1 LKIRDNNNITQ
12 WPKRAILK
20 EDVQTHLKYNKNN
33 PLMYTEDSNTGFLGS
48 LKSLFS
54 VKKANH
60 TEDMPASES
69 TELLVEEYIPARAV
83 NVDAPTDKPMGTRT
97 VDYSHVEYSSVS
109 KAIETLGTDSDEPAV
124 VVEEIKTNNQELDI
138 LFASML
144 IEKGGKFIYCE
155 SINDAVNE
163 VRVLAE
169 EMKWAH
175 VFCWENEIKDA
186 FCENN
191 FQKGAIGF
199 TLENSNAAMC
209 LCETL
214 VADTGSLILSPKQAS
229 RRRLPVFP
237 RIQIFL
243 ADTSQIAA
251 DLNKAVDLFNI
262 KNRGELP
269 SVLDL
274 ADNVKGHYYYDGN
287 LVLKAEGTSEIY
299 VFLVDEKIKPS
310 QRS

>member
-1 LKIRDNNNITQ
+1 
-12 WPKRAILK
+12 
-20 EDVQTHLKYNKNN
+20 
-33 PLMYTEDSNTGFLGS
+33 MYTEDSNTGFLGS

-54 VKKANH
+54 SKKVNLVEEATNNDV
-60 TEDMPASES
+60 TDI
-69 TELLVEEYIPARAV
+69 LVEEYIPVRQA

-97 VDYSHVEYSSVS
+97 VDYSHVEFAPVH
-109 KAIETLGTDSDEPAV
+109 KTIEEESMPPEQPATHSDDNH
-124 VVEEIKTNNQELDI
+124 THQDLDI

-144 IEKGGKFIYCE
+144 IEKGGKFIFCD
-155 SINDAVNE
+155 SINDVVAE
-163 VRVLAE
+163 LKVLSE

-175 VFCWENEIKDA
+175 VFCWENELKDA
-186 FCENN
+186 FCDNN

-199 TLENSNAAMC
+199 TLENSSAAMC

-214 VADTGSLILSPKQAS
+214 VADSGSLILNPKQAS

-237 RIQIFL
+237 KVQIFL

>member
-1 LKIRDNNNITQ
+1 
-12 WPKRAILK
+12 
-20 EDVQTHLKYNKNN
+20 
-33 PLMYTEDSNTGFLGS
+33 MYTEDSNTGFLGN

-54 VKKANH
+54 TKK
-60 TEDMPASES
+60 S
-69 TELLVEEYIPARAV
+69 TTAEGENTIREAAETLVEEYIPV
-83 NVDAPTDKPMGTRT
+83 KNSNIDVPTDRPMGTRT
-97 VDYSHVEYSSVS
+97 VDYSHTEFSPVS
-109 KAIETLGTDSDEPAV
+109 KPAEATEQPVTTLEEPKST
-124 VVEEIKTNNQELDI
+124 EELDI

-144 IEKGGKFIYCE
+144 IEKGGKFIFCDT
-155 SINDAVNE
+155 IADAVTE
-163 VRVLAE
+163 LKSLVE

-199 TLENSNAAMC
+199 TIENSNAAMC

-214 VADTGSLILSPKQAS
+214 VAETGSLILNPKQAS

-237 RIQIFL
+237 KVQIFL
-243 ADTSQIAA
+243 ADTTQIAA
-251 DLNKAVDLFNI
+251 DLNKAIDLFNL

-274 ADNVKGHYYYDGN
+274 ADNVKGHYYHDGN
-287 LVLKAEGTSEIY
+287 LVLKAEGTQEIY

-310 QRS
+310 LRS

>member
-1 LKIRDNNNITQ
+1 
-12 WPKRAILK
+12 
-20 EDVQTHLKYNKNN
+20 
-33 PLMYTEDSNTGFLGS
+33 MYTEDSNTGFLGGF
-48 LKSLFS
+48 KNLFS
-54 VKKANH
+54 AKKTNH
-60 TEDMPASES
+60 AEDDTTSGE
-69 TELLVEEYIPARAV
+69 TTDLLVEEYIPPR
-83 NVDAPTDKPMGTRT
+83 NTDIQVPMVRPMGTRT
-97 VDYSHVEYSSVS
+97 VDYSHTEHASVS
-109 KAIETLGTDSDEPAV
+109 NGPEDTTDQVLITEEPKPA
-124 VVEEIKTNNQELDI
+124 QDLDI
-138 LFASML
+138 LFAGML
-144 IEKGGKFIYCE
+144 IEKGGKFLYGETIA
-155 SINDAVNE
+155 DAIAE
-163 VRVLAE
+163 LKALAQ

-186 FCENN
+186 FCDNN

-214 VADTGSLILSPKQAS
+214 VANTGSLILSPKQAS

-237 RIQIFL
+237 KVQIFL

-251 DLNKAVDLFNI
+251 DLNKAIDLFNI

-269 SVLDL
+269 SILDL
-274 ADNVKGHYYYDGN
+274 TDNVKGQYYYDGN

-310 QRS
+310 TRT

>member
-1 LKIRDNNNITQ
+1 
-12 WPKRAILK
+12 
-20 EDVQTHLKYNKNN
+20 
-33 PLMYTEDSNTGFLGS
+33 MYTEDSNTGFLGS

-54 VKKANH
+54 PKKVNEA
-60 TEDMPASES
+60 EDATTSND
-69 TELLVEEYIPARAV
+69 TNDILIEEYIPARSA
-83 NVDAPTDKPMGTRT
+83 NIDAPTDKPMGTRT
-97 VDYSHVEYSSVS
+97 VDYSHVEYTSVS
-109 KAIETLGTDSDEPAV
+109 KAVEAISQTTDEEAISLSAIEETKHNE
-124 VVEEIKTNNQELDI
+124 ELDI

-144 IEKGGKFIYCE
+144 IEKGGKFIFCDT
-155 SINDAVNE
+155 IADAVNE
-163 VRVLAE
+163 VRALAE

-214 VADTGSLILSPKQAS
+214 VADSGSLILSPKQAS

-237 RIQIFL
+237 KVQIFL

-310 QRS
+310 LRS

>member
-1 LKIRDNNNITQ
+1 
-12 WPKRAILK
+12 
-20 EDVQTHLKYNKNN
+20 
-33 PLMYTEDSNTGFLGS
+33 MYTEDGNTGFLGN

-54 VKKANH
+54 PKRVDRAVDAAPTSDP
-60 TEDMPASES
+60 TEI
-69 TELLVEEYIPARAV
+69 LVEEYLPQRNTQI
-83 NVDAPTDKPMGTRT
+83 DAPTDKPMGTRT
-97 VDYSHVEYSSVS
+97 VDYSHVEFTGISRPTEDGSAS
-109 KAIETLGTDSDEPAV
+109 ESASGAIAEDPKNK
-124 VVEEIKTNNQELDI
+124 EEMDI

-144 IEKGGKFIYCE
+144 IEKGGKFIFCDT
-155 SINDAVNE
+155 IADAVNE
-163 VRVLAE
+163 LRALAQD
-169 EMKWAH
+169 MAWAH

-214 VADTGSLILSPKQAS
+214 VADSGNLILSPKQAS

-237 RIQIFL
+237 KVQVFL
-243 ADTSQIAA
+243 ADTSQIAG

-274 ADNVKGHYYYDGN
+274 ADNVKGHYYHDGN

-310 QRS
+310 LRS

>member
-1 LKIRDNNNITQ
+1 MYDVTINH
-12 WPKRAILK
+12 AIK
-20 EDVQTHLKYNKNN
+20 NHL
-33 PLMYTEDSNTGFLGS
+33 LMYTEDSNTGFLGS

-54 VKKANH
+54 SRKTSHGQDEISN
-60 TEDMPASES
+60 ES
-69 TELLVEEYIPARAV
+69 TEVLVEEYIPVRHAT
-83 NVDAPTDKPMGTRT
+83 VDAPTDKPMGTRT
-97 VDYSHVEYSSVS
+97 VDYSHVEYTSVS
-109 KAIETLGTDSDEPAV
+109 KAIENMSQATDKAEAINPIEEPKQN
-124 VVEEIKTNNQELDI
+124 EELDI

-144 IEKGGKFIYCE
+144 IEKGGKFIFCE
-155 SINDAVNE
+155 SIADAVTE
-163 VRVLAE
+163 VRALAE

-186 FCENN
+186 FCESN

-214 VADTGSLILSPKQAS
+214 VADSGRLILSPKQAS

-237 RIQIFL
+237 KVQIFL
-243 ADTSQIAA
+243 ADSSQIAA

-299 VFLVDEKIKPS
+299 VFLVDEKITPS
-310 QRS
+310 LRS

>member
-1 LKIRDNNNITQ
+1 
-12 WPKRAILK
+12 
-20 EDVQTHLKYNKNN
+20 
-33 PLMYTEDSNTGFLGS
+33 MYTEDSNSGFLGG

-54 VKKANH
+54 SKKTNKPDHETAINE
-60 TEDMPASES
+60 TND
-69 TELLVEEYIPARAV
+69 TLVEEYIPAKTKDEEV
-83 NVDAPTDKPMGTRT
+83 PTDRPMATRT
-97 VDYSHVEYSSVS
+97 VDYSHVAST
-109 KAIETLGTDSDEPAV
+109 AINKVGDATEEPTDTTETEDH
-124 VVEEIKTNNQELDI
+124 KQNQDLDI

-155 SINDAVNE
+155 SIADAVNE
-163 VRVLAE
+163 VKALAE

-191 FQKGAIGF
+191 FQRGAIGY

-214 VADTGSLILSPKQAS
+214 VADMGTLILNPKQAS

-237 RIQIFL
+237 RVQIFL

-287 LVLKAEGTSEIY
+287 LVLKAEGTPEIY

-310 QRS
+310 TRC

>member
-1 LKIRDNNNITQ
+1 
-12 WPKRAILK
+12 
-20 EDVQTHLKYNKNN
+20 
-33 PLMYTEDSNTGFLGS
+33 MYTEDSNAGFLGS

-54 VKKANH
+54 AKKPVR
-60 TEDMPASES
+60 TEES
-69 TELLVEEYIPARAV
+69 TTTENIDLLVEEYIPVRNT

-97 VDYSHVEYSSVS
+97 VDYSHVEYTSVT
-109 KAIETLGTDSDEPAV
+109 KMTDEAIPEPSATTPTD
-124 VVEEIKTNNQELDI
+124 EINHHEDLDI

-144 IEKGGKFIYCE
+144 IEKGGKFIFCDT
-155 SINDAVNE
+155 INDVVAE
-163 VRVLAE
+163 LKALSE

-214 VADTGSLILSPKQAS
+214 VADTGSLILNPKQAS

-237 RIQIFL
+237 KVQIFL

>member
-1 LKIRDNNNITQ
+1 
-12 WPKRAILK
+12 
-20 EDVQTHLKYNKNN
+20 
-33 PLMYTEDSNTGFLGS
+33 MYTEDSNTGFLGS

-54 VKKANH
+54 SKKTTIGVDEITN
-60 TEDMPASES
+60 TEITD
-69 TELLVEEYIPARAV
+69 TLVEEYVPV
-83 NVDAPTDKPMGTRT
+83 NNTGIDAPTDKPMRTRT
-97 VDYSHVEYSSVS
+97 VDYSHVDFTPVTKLPEVI
-109 KAIETLGTDSDEPAV
+109 AEQPAV
-124 VVEEIKTNNQELDI
+124 VITAEETKQNQDLDI
-138 LFASML
+138 LFAGML
-144 IEKGGKFIYCE
+144 IEKGGKFIYSE
-155 SINDAVNE
+155 TIAE
-163 VRVLAE
+163 VVEQLKALSE

-214 VADTGSLILSPKQAS
+214 VADTGSLILNPKQAS

-237 RIQIFL
+237 KVQIFL
-243 ADTSQIAA
+243 ANTSQIAA
-251 DLNKAVDLFNI
+251 DLNKAVDQFNI

-299 VFLVDEKIKPS
+299 VFLVDEIIKPS
-310 QRS
+310 LRP

>member
-1 LKIRDNNNITQ
+1 
-12 WPKRAILK
+12 
-20 EDVQTHLKYNKNN
+20 
-33 PLMYTEDSNTGFLGS
+33 MYTEDSNTGFLGN

-54 VKKANH
+54 PKKISPMEDTVASNEP
-60 TEDMPASES
+60 TE
-69 TELLVEEYIPARAV
+69 TLVEEYIPTRST
-83 NVDAPTDKPMGTRT
+83 NIDSPTDRPMRTRT
-97 VDYSHVEYSSVS
+97 VDYSHIEYKPLNKTS
-109 KAIETLGTDSDEPAV
+109 ENQMQHHDQPAAAMTM
-124 VVEEIKTNNQELDI
+124 EDTKHDAELDI

-155 SINDAVNE
+155 TIADVVNE
-163 VRVLAE
+163 LRALSE

-237 RIQIFL
+237 RVQIFL

-251 DLNKAVDLFNI
+251 DMNKAVDLFNI

-269 SVLDL
+269 SILDL

-310 QRS
+310 LRS

>member
-1 LKIRDNNNITQ
+1 
-12 WPKRAILK
+12 
-20 EDVQTHLKYNKNN
+20 
-33 PLMYTEDSNTGFLGS
+33 MYTEDSNTGFFGG

-54 VKKANH
+54 GKKTSQ
-60 TEDMPASES
+60 TEETRQEEMID
-69 TELLVEEYIPARAV
+69 LLVEEYIPVRNV

-97 VDYSHVEYSSVS
+97 VDYSHVEFSPVN
-109 KAIETLGTDSDEPAV
+109 KMT
-124 VVEEIKTNNQELDI
+124 EEIAPEICSTPAPESSTHNQDLDI
-138 LFASML
+138 LFASTL
-144 IEKGGKFIYCE
+144 IEKGGKFIFCD
-155 SINDAVNE
+155 SIADVVSELKA
-163 VRVLAE
+163 LSE
-169 EMKWAH
+169 ELKWAH

-186 FCENN
+186 FCEAN

-199 TLENSNAAMC
+199 TLENSSAAMC

-214 VADTGSLILSPKQAS
+214 VADTGSLILNPKQAS

-237 RIQIFL
+237 RVQIFL

-299 VFLVDEKIKPS
+299 VFLVDEKIRPS

>member
-1 LKIRDNNNITQ
+1 
-12 WPKRAILK
+12 
-20 EDVQTHLKYNKNN
+20 
-33 PLMYTEDSNTGFLGS
+33 MYTEDSHTGFMGS
-48 LKSLFS
+48 LKNIFS
-54 VKKANH
+54 SRKGN
-60 TEDMPASES
+60 PAENSPEVS
-69 TELLVEEYIPARAV
+69 GQADVLIEEYIPLRSI

-97 VDYSHVEYSSVS
+97 VDYSQ
-109 KAIETLGTDSDEPAV
+109 IEFTGLSRPLEEQPADIFIATDDDQKDKED
-124 VVEEIKTNNQELDI
+124 LDI

-144 IEKGGKFIYCE
+144 IDNGGKFVYCE
-155 SINDAVNE
+155 SIADAINE
-163 VRVLAE
+163 VKALASD
-169 EMKWAH
+169 MNWAH

-237 RIQIFL
+237 RVQIFL
-243 ADTSQIAA
+243 ADTSQIAG

-274 ADNVKGHYYYDGN
+274 ADNVKGHYYHDGN
-287 LVLKAEGTSEIY
+287 LVLKAEGTSKIY

-310 QRS
+310 LRS

>member
-1 LKIRDNNNITQ
+1 
-12 WPKRAILK
+12 
-20 EDVQTHLKYNKNN
+20 
-33 PLMYTEDSNTGFLGS
+33 MYTEDSNTGFLGN
-48 LKSLFS
+48 LKNLFS
-54 VKKANH
+54 SKKANRAEDAIAS
-60 TEDMPASES
+60 EDM
-69 TELLVEEYIPARAV
+69 TDTLVEEYIPVRKT
-83 NVDAPTDKPMGTRT
+83 NIDAPTDKPMGTRT
-97 VDYSHVEYSSVS
+97 VDYSHVEYVSVS
-109 KAIETLGTDSDEPAV
+109 QAIENAAQANESISILTSEDP
-124 VVEEIKTNNQELDI
+124 KHNQELDI

-155 SINDAVNE
+155 SIADVVNE
-163 VRVLAE
+163 LRALSE

-214 VADTGSLILSPKQAS
+214 VADTGSLILNPKQAS

-237 RIQIFL
+237 KVQILL

-310 QRS
+310 LRS

>member
-1 LKIRDNNNITQ
+1 
-12 WPKRAILK
+12 
-20 EDVQTHLKYNKNN
+20 
-33 PLMYTEDSNTGFLGS
+33 MYTEDSNTGFLGN

-54 VKKANH
+54 PKRTNRA
-60 TEDMPASES
+60 EDATTSDEMSD
-69 TELLVEEYIPARAV
+69 TLVEEYIPV
-83 NVDAPTDKPMGTRT
+83 KKTNIDAPTDKPMGTRT
-97 VDYSHVEYSSVS
+97 VDYSHVEFNPVT
-109 KAIETLGTDSDEPAV
+109 KPTETNEQPASILTS
-124 VVEEIKTNNQELDI
+124 EDPAHNQELDI

-155 SINDAVNE
+155 TMTDVVNE
-163 VRVLAE
+163 LKALSE

-199 TLENSNAAMC
+199 TLENSNAAIC

-214 VADTGSLILSPKQAS
+214 VADTGSLILNPKQAS

-237 RIQIFL
+237 KVQILL

-274 ADNVKGHYYYDGN
+274 ADNFKGHYYYDGN

-310 QRS
+310 LRS

>member
-1 LKIRDNNNITQ
+1 
-12 WPKRAILK
+12 
-20 EDVQTHLKYNKNN
+20 
-33 PLMYTEDSNTGFLGS
+33 MYTEDSNSGFFGG

-54 VKKANH
+54 GKKAIQN
-60 TEDMPASES
+60 EENKSDEMVD
-69 TELLVEEYIPARAV
+69 LLVEEYIPVRNV

-97 VDYSHVEYSSVS
+97 VDYSHVEFAPVS
-109 KAIETLGTDSDEPAV
+109 RVTEEVAPAIVTPAK
-124 VVEEIKTNNQELDI
+124 EDTAHNQDLDI
-138 LFASML
+138 LFASTL
-144 IEKGGKFIYCE
+144 IEKGGKFIFCD
-155 SINDAVNE
+155 SIADVVNE
-163 VRVLAE
+163 LKALSE
-169 EMKWAH
+169 ELKWAH

-186 FCENN
+186 FCEAN

-199 TLENSNAAMC
+199 TLENSSAAMC

-214 VADTGSLILSPKQAS
+214 VADTGSLILNPKQAS

-237 RIQIFL
+237 RVQIFL

-299 VFLVDEKIKPS
+299 VFLVDEKINPS

>member
-1 LKIRDNNNITQ
+1 
-12 WPKRAILK
+12 
-20 EDVQTHLKYNKNN
+20 
-33 PLMYTEDSNTGFLGS
+33 MYTEDSNTGFLGS

-54 VKKANH
+54 AKKANH
-60 TEDMPASES
+60 AEEFTVNDTSGDM
-69 TELLVEEYIPARAV
+69 LVEEYIPVRNT

-97 VDYSHVEYSSVS
+97 VDYSHVEYTSVS
-109 KAIETLGTDSDEPAV
+109 KA
-124 VVEEIKTNNQELDI
+124 VEDISRSQEQSISANSEDAKHNQELDI
-138 LFASML
+138 LFAGML
-144 IEKGGKFIYCE
+144 IEKGAKFIFCE
-155 SINDAVNE
+155 TIVDAVAE
-163 VRVLAE
+163 VRALSE
-169 EMKWAH
+169 ELKWAH

-237 RIQIFL
+237 KVQIFL
-243 ADTSQIAA
+243 ADTTQIAA
-251 DLNKAVDLFNI
+251 DLNKAVDMFNI

-274 ADNVKGHYYYDGN
+274 ADNVKGHYYHDGN

>member
-1 LKIRDNNNITQ
+1 
-12 WPKRAILK
+12 
-20 EDVQTHLKYNKNN
+20 
-33 PLMYTEDSNTGFLGS
+33 MYTEDSNTGFLGS

-54 VKKANH
+54 SKKTNH
-60 TEDMPASES
+60 TEENDTSDA
-69 TELLVEEYIPARAV
+69 TDDLLVEEYVPVRKA
-83 NVDAPTDKPMGTRT
+83 NVSAPTDRPMGTRT
-97 VDYSHVEYSSVS
+97 VDYSHMEMSPVVKAEETSEINELTAVHHSDDTRQVE
-109 KAIETLGTDSDEPAV
+109 
-124 VVEEIKTNNQELDI
+124 ELDI

-144 IEKGGKFIYCE
+144 IEKGGKFIFCE
-155 SINDAVNE
+155 TINDAVTE
-163 VRVLAE
+163 VRALAE

-199 TLENSNAAMC
+199 TIENSNAAMC

-237 RIQIFL
+237 KVQIFI
-243 ADTSQIAA
+243 ADTSQIAG
-251 DLNKAVDLFNI
+251 DLNKAVDMFNI

-269 SVLDL
+269 SLLDL
-274 ADNVKGHYYYDGN
+274 ADNVKGHYYHDGN

-299 VFLVDEKIKPS
+299 VFLVDQKILPS

>member
-1 LKIRDNNNITQ
+1 
-12 WPKRAILK
+12 
-20 EDVQTHLKYNKNN
+20 
-33 PLMYTEDSNTGFLGS
+33 MYTEDSNTGFLGN
-48 LKSLFS
+48 LKNLFS
-54 VKKANH
+54 TKKSNP
-60 TEDMPASES
+60 TEEETTPRET
-69 TELLVEEYIPARAV
+69 TETLVEEYIPFKNPNPDV
-83 NVDAPTDKPMGTRT
+83 PTDRPMRTRT
-97 VDYSHVEYSSVS
+97 VDYSHTEFTPIS
-109 KAIETLGTDSDEPAV
+109 KPTETNEQPVINAEEPKSN
-124 VVEEIKTNNQELDI
+124 EELDI

-144 IEKGGKFIYCE
+144 IEKGGKFIFCD
-155 SINDAVNE
+155 SIADAVSE
-163 VRVLAE
+163 LKALVE

-186 FCENN
+186 FCESN

-237 RIQIFL
+237 RVQIFL
-243 ADTSQIAA
+243 ADTTQIAA
-251 DLNKAVDLFNI
+251 DLNKAIDLFNL

-274 ADNVKGHYYYDGN
+274 ADNAKGHYYHDGN

-310 QRS
+310 LRS

>member
-1 LKIRDNNNITQ
+1 
-12 WPKRAILK
+12 
-20 EDVQTHLKYNKNN
+20 
-33 PLMYTEDSNTGFLGS
+33 MYTEDSNTGFLGS
-48 LKSLFS
+48 LKSLFAP
-54 VKKANH
+54 KK
-60 TEDMPASES
+60 TSLPAEQESSES
-69 TELLVEEYIPARAV
+69 TELLIEEYIPLRNP
-83 NVDAPTDKPMGTRT
+83 NVDAPTDRPMGTRT
-97 VDYSHVEYSSVS
+97 VDYSHAEMYAVTRISEEGTVS
-109 KAIETLGTDSDEPAV
+109 MDQPQVKSDEMQYH
-124 VVEEIKTNNQELDI
+124 QELDI

-155 SINDAVNE
+155 SIADVI
-163 VRVLAE
+163 AE
-169 EMKWAH
+169 LKAMSAELKWAH
-175 VFCWENEIKDA
+175 IFCWENEIKDA

-199 TLENSNAAMC
+199 TIENSNAAMC

-214 VADTGSLILSPKQAS
+214 VADMGSLILNPKQAS

-237 RIQIFL
+237 QVQIFL

-251 DLNKAVDLFNI
+251 DLNKAIDLFNI

-274 ADNVKGHYYYDGN
+274 GDNVKGQYYHDGN

-310 QRS
+310 TRS

>member
-1 LKIRDNNNITQ
+1 
-12 WPKRAILK
+12 
-20 EDVQTHLKYNKNN
+20 
-33 PLMYTEDSNTGFLGS
+33 MYTEDINTGFLGS

-54 VKKANH
+54 SKKTNQEEEFANSADNTDLYVEEYVPVKKA
-60 TEDMPASES
+60 
-69 TELLVEEYIPARAV
+69 IV
-83 NVDAPTDKPMGTRT
+83 NAPTDRPMGTRT
-97 VDYSHVEYSSVS
+97 VDYSHVEMTVTTN
-109 KAIETLGTDSDEPAV
+109 A
-124 VVEEIKTNNQELDI
+124 EEITISSEQTTINHNLEDAKHNEDLDI

-144 IEKGGKFIYCE
+144 IEKGGKFIFCE
-155 SINDAVNE
+155 TVADAVAE
-163 VRVLAE
+163 VKALAE

-186 FCENN
+186 FCESN

-214 VADTGSLILSPKQAS
+214 VADTGSLILNPKQAS

-237 RIQIFL
+237 RVQIFL
-243 ADTSQIAA
+243 ADTSQIAG
-251 DLNKAVDLFNI
+251 DLNKAVDKFNLR
-262 KNRGELP
+262 NRGELP

-274 ADNVKGHYYYDGN
+274 ADNVKGHYYHDGN

-299 VFLVDEKIKPS
+299 VFLVDEKIKAS

>member
-1 LKIRDNNNITQ
+1 
-12 WPKRAILK
+12 
-20 EDVQTHLKYNKNN
+20 
-33 PLMYTEDSNTGFLGS
+33 MYTEDSNTGFLGS

-54 VKKANH
+54 SKKTNH
-60 TEDMPASES
+60 AEEFTQSADN
-69 TELLVEEYIPARAV
+69 TDLYVEEYVPVRKV
-83 NVDAPTDKPMGTRT
+83 NVSAPTDRPMGTRT
-97 VDYSHVEYSSVS
+97 VDYSHVEMSVNTRS
-109 KAIETLGTDSDEPAV
+109 EMTVSPEPTMTSAHA
-124 VVEEIKTNNQELDI
+124 EDTRHSEELDI

-144 IEKGGKFIYCE
+144 IEKGGKFIFCE
-155 SINDAVNE
+155 TVAEAVAE
-163 VRVLAE
+163 VRALAE

-214 VADTGSLILSPKQAS
+214 VADSGSLILNPKQAS

-237 RIQIFL
+237 RVQIFL
-243 ADTSQIAA
+243 ADTSQIAG
-251 DLNKAVDLFNI
+251 DLNKAVDQFNI

-274 ADNVKGHYYYDGN
+274 ADNVKGHYYHDGN

-310 QRS
+310 LRP

>member
-1 LKIRDNNNITQ
+1 
-12 WPKRAILK
+12 
-20 EDVQTHLKYNKNN
+20 
-33 PLMYTEDSNTGFLGS
+33 MYTEDSNTGFFGG

-54 VKKANH
+54 GKKTIQ
-60 TEDMPASES
+60 TEGAK
-69 TELLVEEYIPARAV
+69 TEEMIDLLVEEYIPVRSV

-97 VDYSHVEYSSVS
+97 VDYSHVEFAPVNKMEEAEAPDMIS
-109 KAIETLGTDSDEPAV
+109 APADDV
-124 VVEEIKTNNQELDI
+124 RHQDLDI

-144 IEKGGKFIYCE
+144 IEKGGKFIFCDTIADVVAE
-155 SINDAVNE
+155 LK
-163 VRVLAE
+163 VLSE

-175 VFCWENEIKDA
+175 VFCWENEVKDA

-191 FQKGAIGF
+191 FQRGAIGF

-214 VADTGSLILSPKQAS
+214 VADTGSLILNPKQAS

-237 RIQIFL
+237 KVQIFL

-310 QRS
+310 LRS

>member
-1 LKIRDNNNITQ
+1 
-12 WPKRAILK
+12 
-20 EDVQTHLKYNKNN
+20 
-33 PLMYTEDSNTGFLGS
+33 MYTEDSNSGFLGG

-54 VKKANH
+54 TKKTAQPEER
-60 TEDMPASES
+60 TEETMD
-69 TELLVEEYIPARAV
+69 LLVEEYIPVRSV

-97 VDYSHVEYSSVS
+97 VDYSHVEFTPVT
-109 KAIETLGTDSDEPAV
+109 KVQEDVAT
-124 VVEEIKTNNQELDI
+124 EINTTAEDIKHNQDLDI

-144 IEKGGKFIYCE
+144 IEKGGKFIFCDT
-155 SINDAVNE
+155 IVDV
-163 VRVLAE
+163 VAE
-169 EMKWAH
+169 LKALSEELKWAH

-209 LCETL
+209 LCETI
-214 VADTGSLILSPKQAS
+214 VADTGSLILNPKQAS

-237 RIQIFL
+237 KVQIFL

-251 DLNKAVDLFNI
+251 DLNKAVDVFNI

-310 QRS
+310 LRS